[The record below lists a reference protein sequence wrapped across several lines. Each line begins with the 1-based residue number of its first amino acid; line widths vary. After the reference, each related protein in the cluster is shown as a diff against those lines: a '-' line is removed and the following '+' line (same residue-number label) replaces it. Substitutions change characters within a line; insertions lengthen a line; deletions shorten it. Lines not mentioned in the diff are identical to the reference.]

1 MWTRVG
7 QHQPENF
14 IALKSDF
21 ESRLIWSR
29 EPTRTAWLVLWGAL
43 VVLLLLCALVPYGTY
58 SYLLHATTAKSASL
72 EVISGTMRVREPGSA
87 APIAVTRALQL
98 AEGSAVE
105 TDENS
110 RGIITLLDGSTLIL
124 FPGTQLT
131 LRELRVPTFGWG
143 IEPIRLEVDH
153 SRGRIRA
160 AAGHSLLSGEA
171 NARERI
177 FRVRTAHA
185 IATLAEGSY
194 AIEVTSEGTQIT
206 VRDGSASVFALE
218 RTVKVGR
225 GQRTVIRNEEPP
237 LPPLPAAQ
245 DIIINGD
252 FKDPRSRG
260 WNDWIEIPSP
270 SNSPA
275 GSLSNPTLDN
285 RVVLRIQRGNSNQTS
300 AITGIIQQVNREVS
314 DYRSMRVVTD
324 VRVRAQSLAGG
335 GILSSEYPIIL
346 RVKYRDV
353 YGSEAEWV
361 HGFYYQNLTNNP
373 TNNGEVVPH
382 DVWIPFESKNLFET
396 LEPRPFFITTF
407 QIYASGWDYD
417 AYVTGVRLIVE

>member
-1 MWTRVG
+1 M
-7 QHQPENF
+7 
-14 IALKSDF
+14 L
-21 ESRLIWSR
+21 SR
-29 EPTRTAWLVLWGAL
+29 EPTRTAWLVLWGAFIIF
-43 VVLLLLCALVPYGTY
+43 LLLCALVPYGTY
-58 SYLLHATTAKSASL
+58 SYLLYATTAKAATL

-87 APIAVTRALQL
+87 APIAVTRALEL
-98 AEGSAVE
+98 AEGSTVE

-124 FPGTQLT
+124 FPGTQLV
-131 LRELRVPTFGWG
+131 LRELRVPSFDWG
-143 IEPIRLEVDH
+143 VEPIRMAIDL

-160 AAGHSLLSGEA
+160 AAGHPLLPGEA

-177 FRVRTAHA
+177 FRVRTAQA
-185 IATLAEGSY
+185 SASLTEGSY

-260 WNDWIEIPSP
+260 WNDWVEIPNP
-270 SNSPA
+270 PNAPA
-275 GSLSNPTLDN
+275 GSLSNPTIDN
-285 RVVLRIQRGNSNQTS
+285 RVVLRIQRSSSNQTS
-300 AITGIIQQVNREVS
+300 AITGVIQQINREVS
-314 DYRSMRVVTD
+314 DYRSLRVVAD
-324 VRVRAQSLAGG
+324 VRVRAQNLSGG
-335 GILSSEYPIIL
+335 GIISSEYPIIL

-361 HGFYYQNLTNNP
+361 HGFYFQNLTNNP
-373 TNNGEVVPH
+373 TNNGELVPQ

-396 LEPRPFFITTF
+396 LEPRPFFITAF
-407 QIYASGWDYD
+407 QIYASGWDYE

>member
-1 MWTRVG
+1 M
-7 QHQPENF
+7 
-14 IALKSDF
+14 KSDF

-185 IATLAEGSY
+185 IATLAEGSHG
-194 AIEVTSEGTQIT
+194 ESGT
-206 VRDGSASVFALE
+206 RSAHRHSQRRAASAAVACRTRYYHQRRFQRSAVARLE
-218 RTVKVGR
+218 
-225 GQRTVIRNEEPP
+225 
-237 LPPLPAAQ
+237 
-245 DIIINGD
+245 
-252 FKDPRSRG
+252 
-260 WNDWIEIPSP
+260 
-270 SNSPA
+270 
-275 GSLSNPTLDN
+275 
-285 RVVLRIQRGNSNQTS
+285 
-300 AITGIIQQVNREVS
+300 
-314 DYRSMRVVTD
+314 
-324 VRVRAQSLAGG
+324 
-335 GILSSEYPIIL
+335 
-346 RVKYRDV
+346 
-353 YGSEAEWV
+353 
-361 HGFYYQNLTNNP
+361 
-373 TNNGEVVPH
+373 
-382 DVWIPFESKNLFET
+382 
-396 LEPRPFFITTF
+396 
-407 QIYASGWDYD
+407 
-417 AYVTGVRLIVE
+417 

>member
-1 MWTRVG
+1 M
-7 QHQPENF
+7 
-14 IALKSDF
+14 
-21 ESRLIWSR
+21 
-29 EPTRTAWLVLWGAL
+29 
-43 VVLLLLCALVPYGTY
+43 
-58 SYLLHATTAKSASL
+58 
-72 EVISGTMRVREPGSA
+72 
-87 APIAVTRALQL
+87 
-98 AEGSAVE
+98 
-105 TDENS
+105 
-110 RGIITLLDGSTLIL
+110 
-124 FPGTQLT
+124 
-131 LRELRVPTFGWG
+131 
-143 IEPIRLEVDH
+143 
-153 SRGRIRA
+153 
-160 AAGHSLLSGEA
+160 
-171 NARERI
+171 
-177 FRVRTAHA
+177 
-185 IATLAEGSY
+185 
-194 AIEVTSEGTQIT
+194 
-206 VRDGSASVFALE
+206 
-218 RTVKVGR
+218 
-225 GQRTVIRNEEPP
+225 
-237 LPPLPAAQ
+237 
-245 DIIINGD
+245 
-252 FKDPRSRG
+252 
-260 WNDWIEIPSP
+260 
-270 SNSPA
+270 
-275 GSLSNPTLDN
+275 SNPTLDN